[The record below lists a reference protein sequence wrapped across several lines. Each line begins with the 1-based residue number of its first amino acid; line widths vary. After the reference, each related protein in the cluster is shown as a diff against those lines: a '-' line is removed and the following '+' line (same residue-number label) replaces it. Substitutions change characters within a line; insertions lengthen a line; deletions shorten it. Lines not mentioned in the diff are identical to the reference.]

1 MVVDV
6 SNRNESLAFRRRFL
20 DSDRN
25 RSRRRFSFN
34 RLVALIVCFCRIFRR
49 AGNHQPSNCVL
60 CKSATDS
67 LLRLDAR
74 SSMRTGGIF
83 LRPKRKNENGK
94 RPLETWIFCEDNCV
108 SLWDSPFYKRNTV
121 DSSTWA
127 EWQSGGRKKQDMLQL
142 LKTSSE
148 LFLSLTFLFWAFII
162 PSN

>member
-1 MVVDV
+1 MFQTEMNRWLSEDAFLILIGTDREDV
-6 SNRNESLAFRRRFL
+6 S
-20 DSDRN
+20 
-25 RSRRRFSFN
+25 
-34 RLVALIVCFCRIFRR
+34 ALIVWSPWSFVFAVLPFRR

-60 CKSATDS
+60 SKSATDS
-67 LLRLDAR
+67 LLRLDTW

-83 LRPKRKNENGK
+83 LRPKRNNENGK

-108 SLWDSPFYKRNTV
+108 SLSDSPFYKRNTV
-121 DSSTWA
+121 DISTLA
-127 EWQSGGRKKQDMLQL
+127 GWQSRGRKKQDMLQL